1 MAVSATD
8 GQAPLGRVAIVGVGL
23 IGGSLGLTLRYSGAA
38 REVVGVDT
46 AEATVKRAVERGL
59 VDRGETDPVG
69 AVRGA
74 DLVVVA
80 VPVGSFHRVLEAVR
94 PGLGLDAVVTDV
106 GSVKE
111 PVVRDA
117 ASVLGPEG
125 PAFVGGHPI
134 AGTADSGVEAAVA
147 ELFTGALCV
156 LTPGGNT
163 PEWALDR
170 VRALWEAAG
179 SEVVT
184 MEAAEHDR
192 VLALTSHLPHMLAFS
207 LIRTF
212 GEVGEGDRFSR
223 FAAGGFR
230 DLTRIAGS
238 DAIMW
243 RDIALANAGPLME
256 MIDRFEGQLQDL
268 RRAIESGDGE
278 ALEALFREARAL
290 RRGLPGPDCHS
301 EESHDDASR

>member
-1 MAVSATD
+1 MRETNAKGA
-8 GQAPLGRVAIVGVGL
+8 LGRVAILGVGL
-23 IGGSLGLTLRYSGAA
+23 IGGSLGLALRHSGAA

-46 AEATVKRAVERGL
+46 AEATVERAVERGL
-59 VDRGETDPVG
+59 VDRGATDPAVG
-69 AVRGA
+69 VQGA

-80 VPVGSFHRVLEAVR
+80 VPVGSFHGVLEAAR
-94 PGLGLDAVVTDV
+94 PGLGPDAVVTDV

-117 ASVLGPEG
+117 VAVLGREG
-125 PAFVGGHPI
+125 PPFVGGHPI

-147 ELFTGALCV
+147 GLYSGALCV
-156 LTPGGNT
+156 LTPGEDT
-163 PEWALDR
+163 PGFALQR
-170 VRALWEAAG
+170 VMALWQAAG
-179 SEVVT
+179 SEVAT
-184 MEAAEHDR
+184 MSPAEHDR

-243 RDIALANAGPLME
+243 RDIALANAGPLLE
-256 MIDRFEGQLQDL
+256 MIDRFEGQLQSL
-268 RRAIESGDGE
+268 RRAIEAGDGE
-278 ALEALFREARAL
+278 ALEAFLREARAL
-290 RRGLPGPDCHS
+290 RRGLPAPDSHS